1 MTGSYSVKTNL
12 DSAGGCEGCPE
23 GHACTT
29 GSVAPVPC
37 RAGTFAFGSRNAE
50 CELCRAGSYQNG
62 TGASSC
68 LPCGSGS
75 FCPIGASLELP
86 AACEPGTYGNV
97 TDGDGLPDCFDCPAG
112 SSCPGGAAPPT
123 QCAAGTVAPAER
135 MKTCDI
141 CAAGTYQDGTGATRC
156 RDCDSGHYCTE
167 GASAPLPCPH
177 PLGTGRGSVTC
188 SVCKRE
194 YYLLNSSANPADI
207 FDNPT
212 KHCKRCP
219 KYADC
224 SARGTTLQ
232 TLGVPPGLWRAS
244 SLTTEL
250 HACVASD
257 HCNGSGGAA
266 EVSRRRLNASGSD
279 NRVAGDVIVGEGC
292 NAGHTGPRCE
302 WCRSES
308 QYFDRVQRGCVDCP
322 SAGVRFAN
330 LVGIVLAAAATGA
343 LFYLALTRVAIFG
356 RAGARAAHRLSHM
369 KVKVGFQPKVKVLVS
384 FYQIAAT
391 LGPVYGVR
399 LHDDFTRWMEIMDAI
414 SFDFLGLTYPDACI
428 GSMRDRLLLS
438 ALWPYIAFLMIAVAI
453 ASHSLTEWLLS
464 GRADNLR
471 RDLVRAT
478 QSRLIYWA
486 ILVAYLVLP
495 SVSRSIFKSRLC
507 ESYDIDAFTGKRRSY
522 LVADLDV
529 LCSADDD
536 EYRGLDH
543 YFWAF
548 FVLWPVL
555 VPLAFLALL
564 LWIRNDVRG
573 QRVGPV
579 ALACRFLWRDY
590 DPAGGFLFWEVRG
603 GTVCSLA

>member
-1 MTGSYSVKTNL
+1 L
-12 DSAGGCEGCPE
+12 
-23 GHACTT
+23 
-29 GSVAPVPC
+29 
-37 RAGTFAFGSRNAE
+37 
-50 CELCRAGSYQNG
+50 
-62 TGASSC
+62 
-68 LPCGSGS
+68 
-75 FCPIGASLELP
+75 
-86 AACEPGTYGNV
+86 
-97 TDGDGLPDCFDCPAG
+97 
-112 SSCPGGAAPPT
+112 
-123 QCAAGTVAPAER
+123 
-135 MKTCDI
+135 
-141 CAAGTYQDGTGATRC
+141 
-156 RDCDSGHYCTE
+156 
-167 GASAPLPCPH
+167 
-177 PLGTGRGSVTC
+177 
-188 SVCKRE
+188 
-194 YYLLNSSANPADI
+194 
-207 FDNPT
+207 
-212 KHCKRCP
+212 
-219 KYADC
+219 
-224 SARGTTLQ
+224 
-232 TLGVPPGLWRAS
+232 
-244 SLTTEL
+244 
-250 HACVASD
+250 
-257 HCNGSGGAA
+257 
-266 EVSRRRLNASGSD
+266 
-279 NRVAGDVIVGEGC
+279 
-292 NAGHTGPRCE
+292 
-302 WCRSES
+302 

-356 RAGARAAHRLSHM
+356 RAGARAAHRLAHM
-369 KVKVGFQPKVKVLVS
+369 KVKLGFQPKVKVLVS

-453 ASHSLTEWLLS
+453 ACHALTEWLLS

-486 ILVAYLVLP
+486 ILVTYLVLP

-507 ESYDIDAFTGKRRSY
+507 ESYDIDAFTGERRSY

-536 EYRGLDH
+536 EYRSLDR

-564 LWIRNDVRG
+564 LWIRNDVRA

-603 GTVCSLA
+603 GTVCSLARHLASPACVWR